1 MHAKNDNMKKTVLAK
16 LSADDAS
23 RMLAE
28 AHEKEIWDQMSRECI
43 AKEEGKLEGKLETA
57 HNLLNMGFS
66 LADIAKATGLNE
78 SDLGEKQHY

>member
-43 AKEEGKLEGKLETA
+43 AKEEGKLEGKTR
-57 HNLLNMGFS
+57 GQ
-66 LADIAKATGLNE
+66 TGRQTGNCP
-78 SDLGEKQHY
+78 